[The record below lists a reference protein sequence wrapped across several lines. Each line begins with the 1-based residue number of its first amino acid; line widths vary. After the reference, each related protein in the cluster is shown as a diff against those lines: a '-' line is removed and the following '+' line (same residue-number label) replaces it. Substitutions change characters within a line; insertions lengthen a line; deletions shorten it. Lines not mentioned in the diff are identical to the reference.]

1 MRCGRTELFTPHQQ
15 LEDTELRHRAPAN
28 ESGNDGD
35 RKQHDRHKE
44 HDLRRFDGNSGNAAE
59 TKQRG
64 NERNDEKC
72 DGPA

>member
-1 MRCGRTELFTPHQQ
+1 MTEI
-15 LEDTELRHRAPAN
+15 AN
-28 ESGNDGD
+28 STI
-35 RKQHDRHKE
+35 E